1 MERMW
6 LWLASALLAAGA
18 GAQDGRPAKDATKE
32 LTGPAGRIT
41 ITVPV
46 NWRPQP
52 PSGSIILRA
61 TALGAYG
68 GHDLIIV
75 REERQADVDKQRD
88 RYMEYDGGKSGG
100 GEFKK
105 IAQPIFGYRL
115 NLPDKNRVV
124 VRCFVT
130 DGNDGLVLS
139 ISSRLQFY
147 DKYWAKKVLD
157 VLATLRIG
165 AGSANAEAPEAA
177 GEKRRVFDK
186 AGHVSV
192 VAPGVWKSLETEE
205 EEELLF
211 LGLKGTRQGPRIRI
225 MDEGGPT
232 NASLV
237 LLKIAGQWRKAY
249 IGVILKRIG
258 TDPPALMAKNR
269 REGWVDYIIGFAAR
283 GRGYTLRLT
292 VREGSFERFQSLADQ
307 MAGTVAFMNGAYEP
321 AAKLPGDL
329 AVEHR
334 KDAVVHVP
342 AEQAGAADKI
352 IKQLPTFQR
361 HWRRI
366 AVGKAVKTPLHIVIT
381 DADSFPETSHG
392 FGEKPAAY
400 DRLTCAVVT
409 LAPPS
414 LKANV
419 PMWRGRL
426 YAALAEAALHRDLKV
441 APPAWLLAGLT
452 ACMDAAG
459 RTGKGPA
466 EGNPALVKLLELKTA
481 TDSHTPL
488 KQVLALTYTDMV
500 TDPKNLTMAWG
511 YTHLMNFGGGTLTST
526 YKRWVR
532 ALAKAKGRVP
542 VFDLKKYDRA
552 EADLKRHVFKL
563 WGE

>member
-1 MERMW
+1 MCR
-6 LWLASALLAAGA
+6 WLACTLLAVAA
-18 GAQDGRPAKDATKE
+18 AAQDSRPAKDETKE
-32 LTGPAGRIT
+32 LTGPAGRIA

-46 NWRPQP
+46 TWRPQQ
-52 PSGSIILRA
+52 PSGTIILRVIA
-61 TALGAYG
+61 PGAYG

-88 RYMEYDGGKSGG
+88 RYMEYDGGKYGG

-105 IAQPIFGYRL
+105 IAQPVFGYRL
-115 NLPDKNRVV
+115 NIPEKNRVV

-157 VLATLRIG
+157 VLATLRVG
-165 AGSANAEAPEAA
+165 AGSASAQAPEAA

-186 AGHVSV
+186 TGQVSV
-192 VAPGVWKSLETEE
+192 VAPGVWKSLETEMDE
-205 EEELLF
+205 ALLF

-225 MDEGGPT
+225 VDEGGPT

-237 LLKIAGQWRKAY
+237 LLKIAGQWKKAY
-249 IGVILKRIG
+249 VGVVLKRIG
-258 TDPPALMAKNR
+258 IDPPALLAKNR
-269 REGWVDYIIGFAAR
+269 KEGWVDYLIGFAAR

-292 VREGSFERFQSLADQ
+292 VREGSFERFRSLADE

-329 AVEHR
+329 QVEHR

-342 AEQAGAADKI
+342 AEQATAADKI
-352 IKQLPTFQR
+352 IKQLSTFQR
-361 HWRRI
+361 QWRRI
-366 AVGKAVKTPLHIVIT
+366 AVGKAVKTPLHIVVAE
-381 DADSFPETSHG
+381 DDGFPETSHG

-400 DRLTCAVVT
+400 DRSTCAVVT

-414 LKANV
+414 LKENV
-419 PMWRGRL
+419 PMWRGRF
-426 YAALAEAALHRDLKV
+426 YAALAEACLHRDLKV
-441 APPAWLLAGLT
+441 APPPWLLAGLT

-466 EGNPALVKLLELKTA
+466 EGNPALVKLLDLKTA
-481 TDSHTPL
+481 TDSHMSL
-488 KQVLALTYTDMV
+488 KRVLALTHTDMV

-511 YTHLMNFGGGTLTST
+511 YTHLMNFGGGTLAST
-526 YKRWVR
+526 YKKWTR
-532 ALAKAKGRVP
+532 ALAKAKGRIP
-542 VFDLKKYDRA
+542 PFDLKKYDRA
-552 EADLKRHVFKL
+552 KEDLKRHVFKL
-563 WGE
+563 WGS